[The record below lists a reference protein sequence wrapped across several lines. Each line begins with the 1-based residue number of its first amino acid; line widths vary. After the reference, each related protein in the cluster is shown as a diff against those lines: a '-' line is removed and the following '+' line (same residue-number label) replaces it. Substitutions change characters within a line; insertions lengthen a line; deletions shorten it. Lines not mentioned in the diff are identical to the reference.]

1 MTQIEMKRD
10 PYAFKIAGILCLFNI
25 PIILF
30 FTVNNYSIR
39 RIIGL
44 VLISVMTDF
53 ILAMYISNLLYFYH
67 KSIVE
72 NMVRIEASPFIKK
85 VKVIS
90 AIWGFGFYCVLL
102 YLLTQKGTSTENIIP
117 ILNMMNLMYLPYLF
131 KQGGFCSCYLG
142 DINFIYGNVQVKVDD
157 IERYEVKTLK
167 KYKNQKRDRIQL
179 KIFPRAAKEIVVLNS
194 SLSYKLIEALDK
206 IFEERY
212 IEEKMK
218 EYGLK

>member
-1 MTQIEMKRD
+1 MKRD

-30 FTVNNYSIR
+30 FTVNNYSIW
-39 RIIGL
+39 RIIA
-44 VLISVMTDF
+44 LIFILVMTDL

-72 NMVRIEASPFIKK
+72 NMVKIESSPLTKK

-90 AIWGFGFYCVLL
+90 FIWSFGFYCVLL
-102 YLLTQKGTSTENIIP
+102 YLLTQKDTSTESIMPII
-117 ILNMMNLMYLPYLF
+117 NMMNLMYLPYLL
-131 KQGGFCSCYLG
+131 KQGNFCSCYIG
-142 DINFIYGNVQVKVDD
+142 TINFIYGSVQVKVDD
-157 IERYEVKTLK
+157 IERYEVNTLK
-167 KYKNQKRDRIQL
+167 KYRNQKKDRIKL
-179 KIFPRAAKEIVVLNS
+179 KIFPKNAKEIVVFDS